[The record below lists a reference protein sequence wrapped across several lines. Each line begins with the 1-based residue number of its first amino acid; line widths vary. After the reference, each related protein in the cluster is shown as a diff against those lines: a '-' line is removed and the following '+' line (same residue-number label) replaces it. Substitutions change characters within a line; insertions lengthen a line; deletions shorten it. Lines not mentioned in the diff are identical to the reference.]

1 MSVILDAQFCTQMKR
16 YNKCLNWKTT
26 KSLVEQTKSTHFMIL
41 LLLSCSSCYCFVEKF
56 QVQTPKKLQMFL
68 HGQVELI
75 VDWRKGV
82 EK

>member
-1 MSVILDAQFCTQMKR
+1 MIGPGGIVHLFQTMVFNFGSKLLILG
-16 YNKCLNWKTT
+16 
-26 KSLVEQTKSTHFMIL
+26 VL
-41 LLLSCSSCYCFVEKF
+41 LKNFK
-56 QVQTPKKLQMFL
+56 VQTPKKLQMFL